1 MRSLFVVL
9 HVVIC
14 FILIMVVLLQ
24 AGRGASMG
32 AAFGGASQTLFGST
46 GAGTFLGKMT
56 TVVAVIFMLTTL
68 SLSYFTSEKS
78 SSVVKGYKVPQA
90 TEQALPKQGPSPV
103 RGAAP
108 VAPAASDTQVPQTTP
123 VE

>member
-32 AAFGGASQTLFGST
+32 AAFGGARQTLFGST
-46 GAGTFLGKMT
+46 GAGAFLGKMT
-56 TVVAVIFMLTTL
+56 TVVAVNFMLTTL
-68 SLSYFTSEKS
+68 SFSYFTSEKS

-90 TEQALPKQGPSPV
+90 TEQALP
-103 RGAAP
+103 
-108 VAPAASDTQVPQTTP
+108 
-123 VE
+123 